1 MAEILVV
8 DDERVIREGLKAS
21 LQGEGFD
28 VRTARDGAE
37 ALEKIRE
44 RKPDLVLLDVM
55 MPKKNGFCCCE
66 EIRRHDPLLPV
77 VFLTAKDSEA
87 DQIRGLGLGG
97 DAYVSKASSDA
108 LLLACLNRVLLRAQ
122 KVCERQNENVV
133 VRLGDISANVQTLAV
148 TEEGREIAHLTRTE
162 ADILR
167 ILRDHHDETL
177 VVDDIIT
184 ELRGNGCSCEDG
196 IVYTHICNLRRKLGR
211 AGNLIVSN
219 RSAGYRLASVEPN
232 L

>member
-8 DDERVIREGLKAS
+8 DDERVIREGLKAN
-21 LQGEGFD
+21 LQGEGFA

-66 EIRRHDPLLPV
+66 AIRRGDPLLPV
-77 VFLTAKDSEA
+77 VFLTARDSET

-108 LLLACLNRVLLRAQ
+108 LLLACVRRVLARAR
-122 KVCERQNENVV
+122 KTAEKLDEGVV
-133 VRLGDISANVQTLAV
+133 IRLGEISVDVLTCAV
-148 TEEGREIAHLTRTE
+148 TEEGREIARLTKTE

-167 ILRDHHDETL
+167 VLGNHRGELL
-177 VVDDIIT
+177 VIDDLIT
-184 ELRGNGCSCEDG
+184 EVRGNGCSCEDSM
-196 IVYTHICNLRRKLGR
+196 IYSHVSNLRRKLGR

-219 RSAGYRLASVEPN
+219 RGAGYRLAHGSPS